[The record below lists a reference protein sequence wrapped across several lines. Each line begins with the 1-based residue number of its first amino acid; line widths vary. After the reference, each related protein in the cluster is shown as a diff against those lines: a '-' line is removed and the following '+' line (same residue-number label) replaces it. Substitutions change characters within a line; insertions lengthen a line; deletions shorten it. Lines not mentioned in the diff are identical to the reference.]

1 MSKKRQTRLYPWEWT
16 AIQHLCTPGNTPTT
30 PPGHHLGSTLGCQP
44 PEGYAMSFVALL
56 GAWFSEI
63 SKREKNQVFPL
74 SKTPGKKQA
83 SLVSTM
89 TPPCVAVVSGGG
101 IATNSAPAEPL
112 PTAMFTQKKPLAAGW
127 SISHTMAAFVVRIYV

>member
-1 MSKKRQTRLYPWEWT
+1 
-16 AIQHLCTPGNTPTT
+16 
-30 PPGHHLGSTLGCQP
+30 
-44 PEGYAMSFVALL
+44 MSFVALL